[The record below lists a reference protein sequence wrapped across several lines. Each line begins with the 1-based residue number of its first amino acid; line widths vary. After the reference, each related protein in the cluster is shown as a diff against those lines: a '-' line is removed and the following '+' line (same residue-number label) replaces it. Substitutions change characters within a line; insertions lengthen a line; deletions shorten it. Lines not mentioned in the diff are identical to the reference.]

1 MMGCTMPPTTTDAM
15 DASEHRQMARKHVFC
30 VNGAPAFLDILR
42 ELFQDEHYN
51 VTTTNFVPNTQDMI
65 EALRPDLVLVDLE
78 VGLRAGWELLE
89 ALTASAATAGM
100 PVVITSTDARLLDTA
115 EADPTRYGGQAH
127 LVKPLDIE
135 ELLRIVQGLIGTP

>member
-1 MMGCTMPPTTTDAM
+1 MEPG
-15 DASEHRQMARKHVFC
+15 EQRQMARKHVFC
-30 VNGAPAFLDILR
+30 VNGAPAFLDVLR
-42 ELFQDEHYN
+42 ELFQDERYN

-89 ALTASAATAGM
+89 ALTNSASTAGI
-100 PVVITSTDARLLDTA
+100 PVVITSTDVRLLDTA
-115 EADPTRYGGQAH
+115 MSEPTRYGGQAH

-135 ELLRIVQGLIGTP
+135 ELVRIVYGLIGTP